1 MIRFDRVLLTAIY
14 TLAAATLLSVLAQI
28 LGVI

>member
-1 MIRFDRVLLTAIY
+1 MIRFGRVLLTAIY

>member
-1 MIRFDRVLLTAIY
+1 MTRFDRVLLAAIY